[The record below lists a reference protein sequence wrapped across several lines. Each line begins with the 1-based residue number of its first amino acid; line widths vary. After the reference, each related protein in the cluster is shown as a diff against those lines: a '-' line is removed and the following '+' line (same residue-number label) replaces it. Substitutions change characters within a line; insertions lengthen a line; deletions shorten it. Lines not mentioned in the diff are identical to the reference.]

1 MAERLLDNINNPGDL
16 KKLSAD
22 KLPILAQEIRET
34 IINTVASSGGHLAS
48 SLGAVELII
57 GIHYCLNAPEDI
69 IIWDVGHQAY
79 AHKILTGRKDKFA
92 TLRKTSGLSGFPD
105 KYESEYDVFTTGHGS
120 TSISTALGMAAARD
134 LEQKNYKVVAVIGD
148 AALGGGM
155 ALEALNH
162 AGHLHKNML
171 VILNDNEMSISK
183 SVGALSKYLNR
194 IITAPAYNKIRKDI
208 ENLLSR
214 VPRFGFS
221 VIRSAKRLEE
231 GLKNLLVPGMLFEEL
246 GFRYFGPIDGNDI
259 TAVIGTLK
267 NIINMNGP
275 ILLHV
280 ITKKGKGYGFAEKRP
295 EKFHGISSFNVN
307 TGEKVTALNIEK
319 QDIVSEGSFTK
330 AFGGKIAEMA
340 AHDKKIA
347 AITAAMPEGTGL
359 DKFAALFPD
368 RFFDVGMAE
377 QHAVGFAAGL
387 ARAGLKPVVAV
398 YSTFLQR
405 SYDQILHDVCL
416 QNLNVILMLD
426 RAGLVGEDGPTHHG
440 AFDISYISHL
450 PNIVF
455 MAPKDEN
462 ELKSMFEWAVSYGK
476 GPVAIRYPRG
486 SSYQLNNVA
495 AELALHKEQN
505 SKASS
510 AATIN
515 LGKAELLKEGKDVT
529 ILSIGYMS
537 NVALEAGYLLIDEGI
552 DCEVINA
559 RFIKPVDI
567 DLIMKSV
574 LKTEKLFT
582 IEEGVVGGGFG
593 SGVLELIID
602 KIEKYIIIKNI
613 ALPDRFIEHGDRAA
627 LLDKYG
633 LSSKKIAEAVKK
645 QWQR

>member
-1 MAERLLDNINNPGDL
+1 MSERLLDNINSPGDL
-16 KKLSAD
+16 KKLSVD
-22 KLPILAQEIRET
+22 ELPTLAQEIREI
-34 IINTVASSGGHLAS
+34 IINNVASSGGHLAS

-92 TLRKTSGLSGFPD
+92 TLRKTGGLSGFPN

-134 LEQKNYKVVAVIGD
+134 LEQKNNKVVAVIGD
-148 AALGGGM
+148 ASLGGGM

-194 IITAPAYNKIRKDI
+194 IITAPAYNKIRKDV

-214 VPRFGFS
+214 VPRFGFR
-221 VIRSAKRLEE
+221 VIRSARRLEE

-246 GFRYFGPIDGNDI
+246 GLRYFGPIDGNDI
-259 TAVIGTLK
+259 AAVIGTLK
-267 NIINMNGP
+267 NIINMNEP

-280 ITKKGKGYGFAEKRP
+280 VTKKGKGYSFAEKGP
-295 EKFHGISSFNVN
+295 EKFHGISSFNVD
-307 TGEKVTALNIEK
+307 TGEKTAVVDIEK
-319 QDIVSEGSFTK
+319 QDVKSEESFTK
-330 AFGGKIAEMA
+330 AFGGKIIEMA
-340 AHDKKIA
+340 ERDKKIV

-359 DKFAALFPD
+359 DKFANLFPD

-387 ARAGLKPVVAV
+387 AKAGFKPVVAI

-405 SYDQILHDVCL
+405 SYDQIFHDVCL
-416 QNLNVILMLD
+416 QNLNVIFMLD

-440 AFDISYISHL
+440 AFDMSYIRNL
-450 PNIVF
+450 PNIVS
-455 MAPKDEN
+455 MAPKDEE
-462 ELKSMFEWAVSYGK
+462 ELKNMLEWAVSYDK

-486 SSYQLNNVA
+486 GSYLCRDRSRPVP
-495 AELALHKEQN
+495 
-505 SKASS
+505 
-510 AATIN
+510 TIE
-515 LGKAELLKEGKDVT
+515 LGKGELLKQGKDVT
-529 ILSIGYMS
+529 MAGIGYMS
-537 NVALEAGYLLIDEGI
+537 NIALEAASFLMNEGI

-559 RFIKPVDI
+559 RFIKPIDM
-567 DLIMKSV
+567 DLIMGSI

-582 IEEGVVGGGFG
+582 IEEGVIGGGFG

-602 KIEKYIIIKNI
+602 KIGKHIIIKNI
-613 ALPDRFIEHGDRAA
+613 ALPDKFIEHGDRRA

-633 LSSKKIAEAVKK
+633 LSSKKIAEAIKK
-645 QWQR
+645 EWQR

>member
-22 KLPILAQEIRET
+22 KLPILAQEIREA

-92 TLRKTSGLSGFPD
+92 TLRKTNGLSGFPD

-307 TGEKVTALNIEK
+307 TGEKVTELNIEK

-340 AHDKKIA
+340 GHDKKIA

-359 DKFAALFPD
+359 DKFAAIFPD

>member
-22 KLPILAQEIRET
+22 KLPILAQEIREA

-92 TLRKTSGLSGFPD
+92 TLRKTNGLSGFPD

-340 AHDKKIA
+340 GHDKKIA

-359 DKFAALFPD
+359 DKFAAIFPD

-567 DLIMKSV
+567 DLIMRSV

>member
-340 AHDKKIA
+340 GHDKKIA

-359 DKFAALFPD
+359 DKFAAIFPD

>member
-1 MAERLLDNINNPGDL
+1 MTQRLLDNINNPADL
-16 KKLSAD
+16 KKLSVD
-22 KLPILAQEIRET
+22 KLPILAQEIREV
-34 IINTVASSGGHLAS
+34 IINNVASSGGHLAS

-79 AHKILTGRKDKFA
+79 AHKILTGRKDRFN
-92 TLRKTSGLSGFPD
+92 TLRKAGGISGFPN

-134 LEQKNYKVVAVIGD
+134 IEHKNYKVVAVIGD
-148 AALGGGM
+148 ASLGGGM

-194 IITAPAYNKIRKDI
+194 IITAPAYNRIRKDI
-208 ENLLSR
+208 EGLLSK

-221 VIRSAKRLEE
+221 VIRSARRLEE

-246 GFRYFGPIDGNDI
+246 GFRYFGPIDGNDVTTI
-259 TAVIGTLK
+259 IDTMK
-267 NIINMNGP
+267 NIVNLDEP

-280 ITKKGKGYGFAEKRP
+280 VTKKGKGYSFAEKGP

-307 TGEKVTALNIEK
+307 TGEKIAAAK
-319 QDIVSEGSFTK
+319 DITPEEGFTK
-330 AFGGKIAEMA
+330 AFGNKIVE
-340 AHDKKIA
+340 IA
-347 AITAAMPEGTGL
+347 KDNKRIVAITAAMPEGTGL
-359 DKFAALFPD
+359 DKFANLFPD

-387 ARAGLKPVVAV
+387 ARAGFKPVVAI

-405 SYDQILHDVCL
+405 SYDQLFHDVCL
-416 QNLNVILMLD
+416 QNLNVVLMLD

-440 AFDISYISHL
+440 TFDISYIRHL

-455 MAPKDEN
+455 MAPRDEE
-462 ELKSMFEWAVSYGK
+462 ELNNMFNWVISYDK

-486 SSYQLNNVA
+486 ASYKYCSSESA
-495 AELALHKEQN
+495 ITALADE
-505 SKASS
+505 SR
-510 AATIN
+510 TPIT
-515 LGKAELLKEGKDVT
+515 LGKGELLKKGKDVT
-529 ILSIGYMS
+529 IASIGYMS
-537 NVALEAGYLLIDEGI
+537 NIALEAASFLMDEGI
-552 DCEVINA
+552 NCEVINA
-559 RFIKPVDI
+559 RFIKPMDI
-567 DLIMKSV
+567 ELITQSV
-574 LKTEKLFT
+574 FKTGRLFT
-582 IEEGVVGGGFG
+582 IEEGVLGGGFG

-602 KIEKYIIIKNI
+602 KIKKDIIIKNI
-613 ALPDRFIEHGDRAA
+613 ALPDKFIEHGDR
-627 LLDKYG
+627 
-633 LSSKKIAEAVKK
+633 
-645 QWQR
+645 

>member
-1 MAERLLDNINNPGDL
+1 
-16 KKLSAD
+16 
-22 KLPILAQEIRET
+22 
-34 IINTVASSGGHLAS
+34 TVASSGGHLAS

-92 TLRKTSGLSGFPD
+92 TLRKTNGLSGFPD

>member
-16 KKLSAD
+16 KKLSVD
-22 KLPILAQEIRET
+22 ELPILAQEIREM
-34 IINTVASSGGHLAS
+34 IINNVAFSGGHLAS

-79 AHKILTGRKDKFA
+79 AHKILTGRKDRFD
-92 TLRKTSGLSGFPD
+92 TLRKIGGLSGFPN

-148 AALGGGM
+148 ASLGGGM

-171 VILNDNEMSISK
+171 VILNDNEMSISR

-194 IITAPAYNKIRKDI
+194 IITAPAYNKIRKDV

-214 VPRFGFS
+214 VPRFGFR
-221 VIRSAKRLEE
+221 VIRSARRLEE

-246 GFRYFGPIDGNDI
+246 GLRYFGPIDGNNI
-259 TAVIGTLK
+259 AAVIDTLK
-267 NIINMNGP
+267 NIINMNEP
-275 ILLHV
+275 VLLHV
-280 ITKKGKGYGFAEKRP
+280 VTKKGKGYSFAEKGP

-307 TGEKVTALNIEK
+307 TGEKTAAADIEK
-319 QDIVSEGSFTK
+319 QDAESEESFTK
-330 AFGGKIAEMA
+330 AFGSKIIEMA
-340 AHDKKIA
+340 ERDKKIV

-359 DKFAALFPD
+359 DKFANLFPD

-387 ARAGLKPVVAV
+387 ARAGFKPVVAI

-426 RAGLVGEDGPTHHG
+426 RSGLVGEDGPTHHG
-440 AFDISYISHL
+440 AFDISYIGHL
-450 PNIVF
+450 PNIVS
-455 MAPKDEN
+455 MAPKDED
-462 ELKSMFEWAVSYGK
+462 ELKNMFEWAVSYDK

-486 SSYQLNNVA
+486 SSYA
-495 AELALHKEQN
+495 FHTGSGN
-505 SKASS
+505 SAP
-510 AATIN
+510 IN
-515 LGKAELLKEGKDVT
+515 LGKGELLKQGKDVT
-529 ILSIGYMS
+529 IAGVGYMS
-537 NVALEAGYLLIDEGI
+537 NIALEAASFLMNAGI

-559 RFIKPVDI
+559 RFIKPIDI
-567 DLIMKSV
+567 DLIIESV

-582 IEEGVVGGGFG
+582 IEEGVIGGGFG

-602 KIEKYIIIKNI
+602 KVEKHIIIKNI
-613 ALPDRFIEHGDRAA
+613 ALPDRFIEHGDRLV

-633 LSSKKIAEAVKK
+633 LSSKKIAEAIKK
-645 QWQR
+645 EWQR

>member
-22 KLPILAQEIRET
+22 KLPILAQEIREA

>member
-1 MAERLLDNINNPGDL
+1 MAKRLLDSINSPADL
-16 KKLSAD
+16 KKLSVD
-22 KLPILAQEIRET
+22 ELPALAQEIRDI
-34 IINTVASSGGHLAS
+34 IINNVASSGGHLAS
-48 SLGAVELII
+48 SLGAVELIV

-92 TLRKTSGLSGFPD
+92 TLRKTGGLSGFPN

-134 LEQKNYKVVAVIGD
+134 LKQKNNKVVAVIGD
-148 AALGGGM
+148 ASLGGGM
-155 ALEALNH
+155 AFEALNH

-194 IITAPAYNKIRKDI
+194 IITAPAYNKIRKDV
-208 ENLLSR
+208 ENLLSK
-214 VPRFGFS
+214 VPRFGFR

-231 GLKNLLVPGMLFEEL
+231 GIKNLLVPGMLFEEL
-246 GFRYFGPIDGNDI
+246 GLTYFGPIDGNDI
-259 TAVIGTLK
+259 AAVIGTLK
-267 NIINMNGP
+267 NIINMNEP

-280 ITKKGKGYGFAEKRP
+280 VTKKGKGYSFAEKGP

-307 TGEKVTALNIEK
+307 TGEKTAAADIEK
-319 QDIVSEGSFTK
+319 QDVESEESFTK
-330 AFGGKIAEMA
+330 AFGSKIIELAER
-340 AHDKKIA
+340 DKKIV

-359 DKFAALFPD
+359 DKFANIFPD

-377 QHAVGFAAGL
+377 QHAVGFSAGL
-387 ARAGLKPVVAV
+387 ARAGFKPVVAI

-416 QNLNVILMLD
+416 QNLNVIFMLD
-426 RAGLVGEDGPTHHG
+426 RSGLVGEDGPTHHG
-440 AFDISYISHL
+440 AFDISYIRHL
-450 PNIVF
+450 PNIVS
-455 MAPKDEN
+455 MAPKDEE
-462 ELKSMFEWAVSYGK
+462 ELKNMLEWAVAYDK

-486 SSYQLNNVA
+486 ASYNLKPGSGKSV
-495 AELALHKEQN
+495 
-505 SKASS
+505 S
-510 AATIN
+510 IN
-515 LGKAELLKEGKDVT
+515 LGKGELLKQGKDVT
-529 ILSIGYMS
+529 IAGVGYMS
-537 NVALEAGYLLIDEGI
+537 NIALEAASFLMNEGI

-559 RFIKPVDI
+559 RFIKPLDE
-567 DLIMKSV
+567 DLIISSA

-582 IEEGVVGGGFG
+582 IEEGVIGGGFG

-602 KIEKYIIIKNI
+602 KVEKHIIIKNI
-613 ALPDRFIEHGDRAA
+613 ALPDKFIEHGDRRA

-633 LSSKKIAEAVKK
+633 LSSKKIAEAIKK
-645 QWQR
+645 EWQR